1 METYITDTIRV
12 VIKTGNVIPFM
23 IQTEQKATAYTL
35 PWEVQEDGWRAC
47 LTETARTL
55 EEAKA
60 KYERQIA
67 DERRWH

>member
-12 VIKTGNVIPFM
+12 VIKTGNEIPFM
-23 IQTEQKATAYTL
+23 IQTEQKATASSF
-35 PWEVQEDGWRAC
+35 PWEVQEDGWRPC
-47 LTETARTL
+47 VTETASTL
-55 EEAKA
+55 EDAQA